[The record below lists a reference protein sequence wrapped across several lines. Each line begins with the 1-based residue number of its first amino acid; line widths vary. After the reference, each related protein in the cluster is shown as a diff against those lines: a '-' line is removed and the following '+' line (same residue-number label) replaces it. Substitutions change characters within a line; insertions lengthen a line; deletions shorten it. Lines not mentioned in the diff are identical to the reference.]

1 MLRIFILNN
10 FLLIWLGGWWYSDS
24 ECCGG
29 YLDAS
34 VCPHLPG
41 ASTCGEELH
50 GTRTVWCRP
59 SWRRSPAVRTRA

>member
-50 GTRTVWCRP
+50 GTRTV
-59 SWRRSPAVRTRA
+59 